1 MICRQDLG
9 FATNCFCFVFQ
20 LGLVKCAD
28 TLIGIPGR
36 MRGIS
41 GGEKKRLSFASEV
54 CIPCNH
60 KYYVKWLTI
69 WPSIWL
75 ANLTNRGQIEKQMDR
90 QTNMQTEIFFRTDK
104 LSDKQT
110 NQQTQAMRQINRLLF
125 YHKSLSFA
133 SRYWLTLQF
142 CLLMNPLLVWTPL
155 WPNL

>member
-60 KYYVKWLTI
+60 ILCELTDHLTTH
-69 WPSIWL
+69 L
-75 ANLTNRGQIEKQMDR
+75 AGQLDQQGTYRKADGQ
-90 QTNMQTEIFFRTDK
+90 TDK
-104 LSDKQT
+104 YVDRNIL
-110 NQQTQAMRQINRLLF
+110 
-125 YHKSLSFA
+125 
-133 SRYWLTLQF
+133 
-142 CLLMNPLLVWTPL
+142 
-155 WPNL
+155 